1 MNYDLILSSKK
12 NGNLDEEEFSN
23 WDRTFDQVKRL
34 LRKIEKDDLKIKFS
48 EKVWR
53 FDLEILSILLQDHD
67 KTLHTL
73 VIANH
78 DFTFSDLYLGS
89 MTGVRP
95 RNLVLICKNKMPDGP
110 KDKEEEEKIKKLE
123 SLTFVVS
130 KDSLSQKE
138 KHDFGPYESIV
149 SNFKVLSFEE
159 YENSFAESKEF
170 TPCRLPSLEEPT
182 FDKNLLAIQEI
193 LNAVLKGCPTKTN
206 GVFIVPEERYN
217 KLNADLK
224 MKKEQ
229 LKAVEFFL
237 QKAERERDECEKQ
250 LNEIKNL
257 IK

>member
-12 NGNLDEEEFSN
+12 DGNLDEEEFSN

-95 RNLVLICKNKMPDGP
+95 RNLVLICKNKIPDGP

-123 SLTFVVS
+123 SLTFVL
-130 KDSLSQKE
+130 DEHLLPLKE

-170 TPCRLPSLEEPT
+170 TPCRLPNLEEPG

-206 GVFIVPEERYN
+206 GVFIVPEVKYN

-229 LKAVEFFL
+229 LKTAKEVLEKL
-237 QKAERERDECEKQ
+237 KNERDEYQKQ

>member
-12 NGNLDEEEFSN
+12 DGNLDEEEFSN

-34 LRKIEKDDLKIKFS
+34 LLKIEKDDLKIKFS

-53 FDLEILSILLQDHD
+53 FDLEILSTLLQEHD

-73 VIANH
+73 VVANH
-78 DFTFSDLYLGS
+78 DFTFSDLYLSS

-95 RNLVLICKNKMPDGP
+95 RNLVLICKKKIPDGP
-110 KDKEEEEKIKKLE
+110 DKEEEEKIKKLQ
-123 SLTFVVS
+123 SLTFVL
-130 KDSLSQKE
+130 DEHLLPLKE
-138 KHDFGPYESIV
+138 EHDFGPYESIV

-159 YENSFAESKEF
+159 YENSFAEPKES
-170 TPCRLPSLEEPT
+170 TLCRLSSLEEPT
-182 FDKNLLAIQEI
+182 FDKNLAAIQEI
-193 LNAVLKGCPTKTN
+193 LNAVLRGWETKTN
-206 GVFIVPEERYN
+206 GVFIVPEVKYN

-229 LKAVEFFL
+229 LKTAREVL
-237 QKAERERDECEKQ
+237 QKVKNERDEYQKQ